1 MPRFRRLLA
10 VAVGAL
16 AVAGLRRRARSR
28 PRRLRARWRHG
39 DRTTPCSTYLL
50 RHLTHCR
57 KQVLDLPTV
66 TLGAD
71 AKALID
77 VPHTVKSNG
86 WQVQA
91 LSLQDITKVLGTSG
105 PITDSHSYRV
115 ASNADGSPFLVRV
128 DELDGGKP
136 DGSTW
141 SFVVRCRRRSRDPP
155 AGRHRRRRR
164 VRRDPRRVA
173 GGCGD
178 RRRRR
183 AGRRRGRHV
192 GGAGPQ
198 RPRPGAQRRD
208 RWRLRTGRA
217 RRDRRRVQDR
227 VRRPGADGRRVR
239 PGVDCRFGICSTA
252 SARPMVAIVPLL

>member
-16 AVAGLRRRARSR
+16 AVAGLLTACQKPAPEVSVLGGGTVIRI
-28 PRRLRARWRHG
+28 
-39 DRTTPCSTYLL
+39 TPSTYCFD
-50 RHLTHCR
+50 TSHCR

-91 LSLQDITKVLGTSG
+91 LSLQDITKVLGASG
-105 PITDSHSYRV
+105 PITDSHSYRF
-115 ASNADGSPFLVRV
+115 ASNAADGSPFLVRV

-141 SFVVRCRRRSRDPP
+141 SFVVKVS
-155 AGRHRRRRR
+155 
-164 VRRDPRRVA
+164 
-173 GGCGD
+173 
-178 RRRRR
+178 
-183 AGRRRGRHV
+183 
-192 GGAGPQ
+192 Q
-198 RPRPGAQRRD
+198 
-208 RWRLRTGRA
+208 TK
-217 RRDRRRVQDR
+217 
-227 VRRPGADGRRVR
+227 
-239 PGVDCRFGICSTA
+239 S
-252 SARPMVAIVPLL
+252 